1 MLVTCVP
8 PSSGTDLVRSQ
19 QTLFR
24 VLHERLC
31 RYFAPHHYLC
41 WSLLGRASALIN
53 VWPCKLSSRSMVIC
67 RVTGSDVV
75 GAMLRWINQDPGDY
89 NYDTVDSMY
98 CTIKTKVPQTR
109 YGGGRDT
116 DL

>member
-1 MLVTCVP
+1 
-8 PSSGTDLVRSQ
+8 
-19 QTLFR
+19 
-24 VLHERLC
+24 
-31 RYFAPHHYLC
+31 
-41 WSLLGRASALIN
+41 
-53 VWPCKLSSRSMVIC
+53 MVIC

-109 YGGGRDT
+109 YGRGRDT